1 MDKPKDIEEII
12 AEARAEESAAAERK
26 TERKPFDERLIKKPK
41 EVSVDLEEYVRL
53 RMKETDLN
61 RLISAIIQGDDI
73 EQVFRVLYPELY
85 LQMKEGD

>member
-26 TERKPFDERLIKKPK
+26 EKPFGERFFKKPK

>member
-26 TERKPFDERLIKKPK
+26 PFDERLFKKPK
-41 EVSVDLEEYVRL
+41 DVSVELEEYVRL

>member
-26 TERKPFDERLIKKPK
+26 EKPFDERLFKKPK
-41 EVSVDLEEYVRL
+41 EVSVELNEYVLL
-53 RMKETDLN
+53 RMKEADLN